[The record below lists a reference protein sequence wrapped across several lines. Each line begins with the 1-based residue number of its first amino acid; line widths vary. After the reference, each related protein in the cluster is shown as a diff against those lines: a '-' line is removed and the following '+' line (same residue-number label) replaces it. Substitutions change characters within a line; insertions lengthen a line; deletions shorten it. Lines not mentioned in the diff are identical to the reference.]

1 MNLQPFAHTA
11 VCLLLVAFAAQAQ
24 AQRFT
29 ILTPD
34 TDSRGTFE
42 VADPDRLV
50 RTLGKPEIQFDLAA
64 SHDTLLD
71 LRIRRA
77 GLKLPNGKTAT
88 AFAGDKEANLVIV
101 AGAPVAHISIAGVT
115 PLPGAARSEREALVL
130 FRAADGTLLA
140 PAADEVAVFDTGFN
154 RLPFAYSPAAI
165 PTRTLLPVTLL
176 LDMSG
181 SMAGHMKDVVNAATS
196 FMASLPLTARCRIVL
211 FNDRIEEFGPQ
222 PPNAQVCATAGFA
235 FWKPMPEPSGGTALL
250 AALNHGLRSPPE
262 TMGPRLQPITL
273 VITDGVDT
281 GAADPAAELR
291 RLAALKAASG
301 GKLFVFWAGASDP
314 ALLANIADLQ
324 IAAGSDVKGELER
337 FFRSLGVSLSGLQA
351 LRVGGP

>member
-1 MNLQPFAHTA
+1 MNAIALWHTI
-11 VCLLLVAFAAQAQ
+11 VCFLLVAFAAHAQ

-29 ILTPD
+29 IVTPD
-34 TDSRGTFE
+34 QESHGAIR
-42 VADPDRLV
+42 VSDPDALV

-77 GLKLPNGKTAT
+77 GLKLPNGKAAT
-88 AFAGDKEANLVIV
+88 AFAAHAEANLVVV
-101 AGAPVAHISIAGVT
+101 AGSPVAHISIAGVS
-115 PLPGAARSEREALVL
+115 PAGGSREALVL

-140 PAADEVAVFDTGFN
+140 PAKDEVAVFDTGFK
-154 RLPFAYSPAAI
+154 RLPFAYSPAVI

-176 LDMSG
+176 LDISG
-181 SMAGHMKDVVNAATS
+181 SMAGHMKDVVNAATT

-211 FNDRIEEFGPQ
+211 FNDRIAEFGPQ

-235 FWKPMPEPSGGTALL
+235 FWKPLPEPSGGTALL
-250 AALNHGLRSPPE
+250 AALDHGLRSPPE
-262 TMGPRLQPITL
+262 TYGPRLQPITL

-281 GAADPAAELR
+281 GATDPAAELR
-291 RLAALKAASG
+291 RLASLKARQG
-301 GKLFVFWAGASDP
+301 GKLFVFWAGVADP
-314 ALLANIADLQ
+314 ALLESVADLQ
-324 IAAGSDVKGELER
+324 IEGGSDVKNELER

-351 LRVGGP
+351 LRVGGQ

>member
-1 MNLQPFAHTA
+1 MNRKPFVHTCVFMA
-11 VCLLLVAFAAQAQ
+11 LLVAVSAPSS

-29 ILTPD
+29 VLTPD
-34 TDSRGTFE
+34 QESRGT
-42 VADPDRLV
+42 VAVSDPDALV

-77 GLKLPNGKTAT
+77 GLRLPNGKTAT
-88 AFAGDKEANLVIV
+88 AFAGDKAANLVIV
-101 AGAPVAHISIAGVT
+101 AGAPVAHVSIAGVSPT
-115 PLPGAARSEREALVL
+115 GSAREALVL

-140 PAADEVAVFDTGFN
+140 PARDEVAVFDTGFK
-154 RLPFAYSPAAI
+154 RLPFAYSPAVI

-181 SMAGHMKDVVNAATS
+181 SMAGHMKDVVNAATN

-235 FWKPMPEPSGGTALL
+235 FWKPLPEPSGGTALL
-250 AALNHGLRSPPE
+250 AALDHGLRSPPE
-262 TMGPRLQPITL
+262 TYGPRLQPITL

-291 RLAALKAASG
+291 RLAALKSASG
-301 GKLFVFWAGASDP
+301 GKLFVFWAGQSDP
-314 ALLANIADLQ
+314 ALLEGIADLQ
-324 IAAGSDVKGELER
+324 IQGGADVKNELER